1 MLDFVTL
8 AMLAVVV
15 VLTFSIY
22 IVRAKKNFCLHR
34 NIQIGT
40 AVVLVLALVAFEVDV
55 RFVTKWRQLAEV
67 SPFYD
72 SGIVDWCLNIHL
84 CFAIPTP
91 IIWAAVIVMA
101 LRRFKTGFSQG
112 AFNRFHRI
120 TGRVAAAF
128 MYLTAIT
135 GWIFY
140 YVAFV
145 A

>member
-8 AMLAVVV
+8 AMLIVVV
-15 VLTFSIY
+15 VLTISIY
-22 IVRAKKNFCLHR
+22 AARFKKKFSLHR
-34 NIQIGT
+34 HIQIGT
-40 AVVLVLALVAFEVDV
+40 ALILVLALVAFEVDV
-55 RFVTKWRQLAEV
+55 RFLTKWRQLAEV
-67 SPFYD
+67 SPFYE
-72 SGIVDWCLNIHL
+72 SGIVDWSLAIHL

-91 IIWAAVIVMA
+91 IIWGAVIWLA
-101 LRRFKTGFSQG
+101 LRKFKTGYSQ
-112 AFNRFHRI
+112 ASFNRIHRI
-120 TGRVAAAF
+120 SGRIAVAF